1 MKAKSLII
9 ELFILI
15 VVSSLTIAMLF
26 WVTGLHKAYSLAIDI
41 PLHDV
46 YFTFAIKTILL
57 PALSILIF
65 IVYAVKEAF
74 YRYCRRLQN
83 LILLLSI
90 VLVNIWFPFGFKLVR
105 GLTAEMRPSPNGWT
119 IYPPLSALPKVQPNI
134 PKEMPF
140 EHFFNV
146 FIYTQIFFLL
156 LLVVVA
162 IVTGKNWN
170 PNKNVSL

>member
-1 MKAKSLII
+1 MKAKPLII
-9 ELFILI
+9 ELVILI
-15 VVSSLTIAMLF
+15 VVSSLTTAMLF
-26 WVTGLHKAYSLAIDI
+26 WVTGFHKVYGPAIDI
-41 PLHDV
+41 PLHDA
-46 YFTFAIKTILL
+46 YFTFATKTILL

-83 LILLLSI
+83 LILLSSI
-90 VLVNIWFPFGFKLVR
+90 ILINICFPFGFNLVR
-105 GLTAEMRPSPNGWT
+105 GLAAEMRPSPNGWT

-146 FIYTQIFFLL
+146 FAYTQIFFIL
-156 LLVVVA
+156 LLVIVA
-162 IVTGKNWN
+162 VITGKNWN
-170 PNKNVSL
+170 PNKNVS